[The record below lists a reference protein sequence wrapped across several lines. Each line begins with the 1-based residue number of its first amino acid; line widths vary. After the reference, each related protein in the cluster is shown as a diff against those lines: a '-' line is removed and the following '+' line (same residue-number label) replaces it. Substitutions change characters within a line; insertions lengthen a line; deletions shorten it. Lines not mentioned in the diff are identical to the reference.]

1 LIYNKNQLKK
11 PKNGQIPWMHLGKI
25 KMSKDMNN
33 LKKRRN
39 KEEKWMHLKE
49 NIKYN
54 RKSNS

>member
-1 LIYNKNQLKK
+1 
-11 PKNGQIPWMHLGKI
+11 MHFGKI

-49 NIKYN
+49 NTKYN